1 MKHNQSTMRYYAERV
16 ARSVLTVW
24 AAVTL
29 TFGILRLMPGGPL
42 VQLEAQLTRRNMEPE
57 QIDQQIAL
65 YRDRLNLV
73 DGPIH
78 EQYIQYVAQLAQ
90 GNLGQSIQDGEPVG
104 QMVAEAL
111 PWTVFVMTSATV
123 LIFAIAIVWGAL
135 TAYKE
140 GSRFDKVSSVVGVLL
155 GSIPFYVFAFLL
167 LMVLAYQNS
176 LFPTSGRLTPLT
188 EPELSIGFVIDALH
202 HAALPIASVVIVQ
215 AGLQM
220 LAMRGNS
227 IQVLGEDYVRV
238 ARLRG
243 LSDRRIST
251 RYVAR
256 NAILPMYTGF
266 LTLIGFNI
274 GSSVILEQ
282 VFTYRGIGYVMFDAL
297 EVQDYSVLMGVF
309 LVFTIILV
317 VAVLIADLTYS
328 WVDPRVKSGDSS
340 EAY

>member
-1 MKHNQSTMRYYAERV
+1 MRYYAERI

-42 VQLEAQLTRRNMEPE
+42 VQLEGQLSRQNLSPE
-57 QIDQQIAL
+57 EIDQQLAI

-73 DGPIH
+73 EGPIW
-78 EQYIQYVAQLAQ
+78 EQYLAYVGRVAQ
-90 GNLGQSIQDGEPVG
+90 GDFGQSIKQGDPVM
-104 QMVAEAL
+104 QMVGEAL
-111 PWTVFVMTSATV
+111 PWTVFVMMVSTI

-140 GSRFDKVSSVVGVLL
+140 GSLFDKVSSVVGVMM
-155 GSIPFYVFAFLL
+155 GSIPFYVFAFILL
-167 LMVLAYQNS
+167 LFLAYENKI
-176 LFPTSGRLTPLT
+176 FPASGRLTPLT
-188 EPELSIGFVIDALH
+188 EPRLEIAFFTDVLY
-202 HAALPIASVVIVQ
+202 HATLPIASFVIVQ

-220 LAMRGNS
+220 LSMRGNS

-274 GSSVILEQ
+274 GNSVILEQ
-282 VFTYRGIGYVMFDAL
+282 VFTYRGIGYVMFSAL

-309 LVFTIILV
+309 LLFTVILV
-317 VAVLIADLTYS
+317 IAVLIADLTYS
-328 WVDPRVKSGDSS
+328 WVDPRVKSGDAS

>member
-1 MKHNQSTMRYYAERV
+1 MRYYAERV

-42 VQLEAQLTRRNMEPE
+42 VQLRGQLSRRNMSPE
-57 QIDQQIAL
+57 EIENQMAV
-65 YRDRLNLV
+65 YKERLNYA
-73 DGPIH
+73 DAPIH
-78 EQYIQYVAQLAQ
+78 EQYITYVSSLLQ
-90 GNLGQSIQDGEPVG
+90 GDFGESLKEGEPVLQLIG
-104 QMVAEAL
+104 EAL
-111 PWTVFVMTSATV
+111 PWTVFVMTVATI

-135 TAYKE
+135 TAYRE
-140 GSRFDKVSSVVGVLL
+140 GSTFDKVSSVAGVLL
-155 GSIPFYVFAFLL
+155 GSIPFYVFAFILL
-167 LMVLAYQNS
+167 LFLAYENKF
-176 LFPTSGRLTPLT
+176 FPASGRMTPLT
-188 EPELSIGFVIDALH
+188 DVELTVDFIVDVLH
-202 HAALPIASVVIVQ
+202 HAALPIASVVVVQ

-220 LAMRGNS
+220 LSMRGNS

-274 GSSVILEQ
+274 GNSVILEQ

-297 EVQDYSVLMGVF
+297 EVQDYSILMGVF

-328 WVDPRVKSGDSS
+328 WVDPRVKSGDAS